1 MKGMITL
8 KKLTSLLLAI
18 LMLCGIAV
26 SAGSLSTVGT
36 PPSPPYPLRDKG
48 DIEQKRGVYYEI
60 FVRSFADSDGDG
72 VGDFNGVTAKL
83 DYLKDLGVEGI
94 WLMPINESNSY
105 HGYDVTD
112 YYAVNSDYGTEADFK
127 KMLDEAEKRGIKV
140 IMDFVINHTS
150 SQHPW
155 FTASRNVN
163 SPYRDYYTWVSQ
175 SDPDYDP
182 SDTSAW
188 GSRVWQ
194 RSGSYYYYGM
204 FSSGM
209 PDLNYENPKVREEVI
224 AAAKKWLEFGV
235 DGFRLDAAMHVYG
248 DNEYKHL
255 TESQTFKN
263 LEWWNEFAIACE
275 EVNPDVY
282 LVGEAWQGSEAL
294 AEYAQPFDTKFD
306 FAFQENLTDAVQRE
320 SANVNNSQSL
330 AEFLQNVQEQH
341 YAAAN
346 SKYLDGVFGS
356 NHDQNRIMSVAK
368 NEQQA
373 KMIASIYLTLDG
385 NPYIY
390 YGEEIGMKGVKP
402 DERIRE
408 PFKWT
413 ADGSG
418 MDTDWQNA
426 SSNRNTVPLSEQIND
441 PGSMYSFYKE
451 LIAVRQNST
460 ALTYGKFEAVD
471 TGRKAVMGYTRTS
484 EDESVLVLHN
494 FSGSSIT
501 IELAAANGAEILMS
515 DSGKSTV
522 SGSSVTLD
530 GYSSLILK
538 TSDEPLKLGDATG
551 DGKINLQDA
560 LEMQKHMA
568 SMLVLKGKFF
578 TAADVNK
585 NGKVELV
592 DVLSVQKYLAGVT
605 AEVE

>member
-1 MKGMITL
+1 MKGMIAL
-8 KKLTSLLLAI
+8 KKLTSLLLAV
-18 LMLCGIAV
+18 LMLCGIVV
-26 SAGSLSTVGT
+26 SAGSLTADESRAAAG
-36 PPSPPYPLRDKG
+36 YPLRNKTDM
-48 DIEQKRGVYYEI
+48 EQKRGVYYEI

-94 WLMPINESNSY
+94 WLMPVNESNSY

-112 YYAVNSDYGTEADFK
+112 YYTVNSDYGTEADFK
-127 KMLDEAEKRGIKV
+127 NMLTEAHKRGIKV

-155 FTASRNVN
+155 FTASKNVN
-163 SPYRDYYTWVSQ
+163 SPYRDYYTWVSP
-175 SDPDYDP
+175 SDPDYNP

-194 RSGSYYYYGM
+194 RSGNYYYYGM

-209 PDLNYENPKVREEVI
+209 PDLNYENPKVREEVK
-224 AAAKKWLEFGV
+224 AAAKKWLEFGI
-235 DGFRLDAAMHVYG
+235 DGFRLDAAMHIYG
-248 DNEYKHL
+248 DNEYKHI
-255 TESQTFKN
+255 TESQTYKN

-275 EVNPDVY
+275 EINPDVY

-341 YAAAN
+341 YAAD

-418 MDTDWQNA
+418 MDTDWESA
-426 SSNRNTVPLSEQIND
+426 SSNRSTVPLSEQINNPD
-441 PGSMYSFYKE
+441 SMYSFYKE

-460 ALTYGKFEAVD
+460 ALTYGKFESVD
-471 TGRKAVMGYTRTS
+471 TGRKTVMGYMRTS

-501 IELAAANGAEILMS
+501 FDLAAANGAQTLMS
-515 DSGKSTV
+515 DSGKSGV

-551 DGKINLQDA
+551 DGKINLQDV

-568 SMLVLKGKFF
+568 GMLVLKGKFF
-578 TAADVNK
+578 TAADVNG
-585 NGKVELV
+585 NGKIELV